1 VNDVFVTF
9 VLWKGAHST
18 SSLPIDQ
25 AKVGM
30 SSAILL
36 LFGIDG
42 PFCSGHFNPPFK
54 KFFSTMDLDNDY
66 YSSRCKES

>member
-1 VNDVFVTF
+1 ME
-9 VLWKGAHST
+9 GAHST

-36 LFGIDG
+36 LSGIDG
-42 PFCSGHFNPPFK
+42 PFCSGHFDP
-54 KFFSTMDLDNDY
+54 L
-66 YSSRCKES
+66 

>member
-1 VNDVFVTF
+1 MEG
-9 VLWKGAHST
+9 GAHST
-18 SSLPIDQ
+18 RSLPIHQ

-42 PFCSGHFNPPFK
+42 PFCSGHFDPFK
-54 KFFSTMDLDNDY
+54 KSFFLLRIWTVIITHPDV
-66 YSSRCKES
+66 KT